1 MGISSYNKV
10 VNAKYDEQRI
20 LCWMALNFQPSMQFQ
35 SMMSLI
41 FLMSYQYF
49 KIQEKN
55 KKAIDE
61 REEDKTKIRKMNIT
75 YYYLILNAGAMYGVV
90 FNKNCL

>member
-1 MGISSYNKV
+1 
-10 VNAKYDEQRI
+10 
-20 LCWMALNFQPSMQFQ
+20 
-35 SMMSLI
+35 
-41 FLMSYQYF
+41 MSYQYF